1 MSRSKNNKAR
11 LIEGPVGLTLFR
23 LVVPMIWGVMAVMS
37 QSIVDAYFV
46 GQLGTEELAAIAYIL
61 PIAFFVTS
69 MTLGV
74 TVGTSAVLARQIG
87 AENWGQ
93 VRRTVSHAIL
103 LGLSLILGL
112 LVVGVLGIDQ
122 ILALQDVPASSWA
135 MIKSYLSIWMWSM
148 FPLVIAMITNGAM
161 RAHGD
166 SLASSIILIT
176 AALVNA
182 VLDPILIF
190 GFGDFEG
197 WGLKGAAWASFG
209 ANIAAMALALRY
221 LLFRDR
227 LIDWS
232 LPAWSELQANWSAVL
247 VIGVPSALANMVTP
261 ASRALLNRIITEF
274 GAPAVAGFGVV
285 FQLEMLSLIVPLALS
300 SIIGPF
306 IGQNLGAGRVDRMR
320 QAMKLVLGFSF
331 IYGFVVLV
339 ILGITA
345 PWIAKQFVDE
355 QQAIA
360 VITGYLWAVPWSYGF
375 YSVIMMTGAAFNSIG
390 NPRPNFVLYSVRL
403 LAIYVPAAWIGAEFF
418 GIWGIIGASALS
430 NIVVGVMALYWCH
443 VRFPRAD

>member
-1 MSRSKNNKAR
+1 MSNPKNNKAR
-11 LIEGPVGLTLFR
+11 LIEGPVGPTLIR

-87 AENWGQ
+87 AENWDQ

-112 LVVGVLGIDQ
+112 LILGVLGIDQ
-122 ILALQDVPASSWA
+122 ILALQDVPETSWT

-166 SLASSIILIT
+166 SLASSSILIT
-176 AALVNA
+176 AALANA
-182 VLDPILIF
+182 LLDPILIF

-197 WGLKGAAWASFG
+197 MGLEGAAWASFG
-209 ANIAAMALALRY
+209 ANIVAAALALRY
-221 LLFRDR
+221 LLFRDK

-232 LPAWSELQANWSAVL
+232 MPGWVELRANWSAVL

-306 IGQNLGAGRVDRMR
+306 IGQNLGAGRIDRM
-320 QAMKLVLGFSF
+320 QEAMKLVLGFSF
-331 IYGFVVLV
+331 VYGIAVMVLLAV
-339 ILGITA
+339 TA

-355 QQAIA
+355 NQAIA

-375 YSVIMMTGAAFNSIG
+375 YAVIMMTGAAFNSIG

-403 LAIYVPAAWIGAEFF
+403 LAIYVPAAWIGAYCF
-418 GIWGIIGASALS
+418 GIWGIIAASALS
-430 NIVVGVMALYWCH
+430 NIVVGAMALYWCH
-443 VRFPRAD
+443 KRFPREA